1 MQKFDQYYKAIA
13 YLESL
18 PKLFGRVNNPSINMK
33 RMRYFL
39 DLLGNPDK
47 DMKIIHITGTA
58 GKGSVAHLVYTSIVK
73 SRKKTGLFCSPHAT
87 AIIEEIQV
95 DGLYI
100 EPSRF
105 ASIIE
110 SIKVQ
115 IEKVKESVYGSPS
128 IFEVI
133 FAIALL
139 YFKQESVE
147 WVVLEVGLGGKFDA
161 TNIVSTSKISV
172 ITNIDLDH
180 TEILGKRLMDIAA
193 DKAGII
199 KEGNIFFTTEKRL
212 VLQKYFQSV
221 CKDVGALCNILKTNN
236 MNFEESNRLLA
247 QSIVESINVNK
258 VFFEQAIAEFNLPG
272 RFEIL
277 SSGDRTVVLDGAH
290 NPVKMKSVV
299 ENLKKFSNKKINLV
313 IAVAKGKDVN
323 GILKYILP
331 KVDKVYI
338 TAFDTQGRSS
348 VSLEDMKKLCHLI
361 AKETKIDLI
370 KDPIEAFKKAECET
384 LGGDIILAT
393 GSFFL
398 VEIIR
403 KIFYPEYF
411 ILCNRRSK

>member
-1 MQKFDQYYKAIA
+1 MKNFDQYYQAVA

-18 PKLFGRVNNPSINMK
+18 PKLFGRVDDPSINMK

-47 DMKIIHITGTA
+47 GMKIIHITGTA
-58 GKGSVAHLVYTSIVK
+58 GKGSVAHLIYTSIVK
-73 SRKKTGLFCSPHAT
+73 SGKKAGLFSSPHST
-87 AIIEEIQV
+87 VLIEEIQT

-100 EPSRF
+100 DPSRLS
-105 ASIIE
+105 SIVE
-110 SIKVQ
+110 SIKGQ
-115 IEKVKESVYGSPS
+115 IEKVKESVYGSLS

-147 WVVLEVGLGGKFDA
+147 WVVLEVGLGGKYDA
-161 TNIVSTSKISV
+161 TNVISTSKISV
-172 ITNIDLDH
+172 ITNIGLDH
-180 TEILGKRLMDIAA
+180 TEILGKRLKDIAI

-199 KEGNIFFTTEKRL
+199 KKGNIFFTTEKRP

-221 CKDVGALCNILKTNN
+221 CKNVGAVCNVLKTKNIS
-236 MNFEESNRLLA
+236 FGESNRLLA
-247 QSIVESINVNK
+247 QNIVESIHINK
-258 VFFEQAIAEFNLPG
+258 IFFEQAVAEFNLPG

-277 SSGDRTVVLDGAH
+277 STDDRTVILDGAH
-290 NPVKMKSVV
+290 NPIKMKSVA
-299 ENLKKFSNKKINLV
+299 ENLQKFSNKKINLV
-313 IAVAKGKDVN
+313 VAIAKGKDAN
-323 GILKYILP
+323 GILKHILP

-348 VSLEDMKKLCHLI
+348 VSLEDMEKICHMI
-361 AKETKIDLI
+361 AKKIPVNLI
-370 KDPIEAFKKAECET
+370 EDPISAFKKAEKEA
-384 LGGDIILAT
+384 LEGDIILVT

-403 KIFYPEYF
+403 KIFYPENF
-411 ILCNRRSK
+411 ILSNRRSK